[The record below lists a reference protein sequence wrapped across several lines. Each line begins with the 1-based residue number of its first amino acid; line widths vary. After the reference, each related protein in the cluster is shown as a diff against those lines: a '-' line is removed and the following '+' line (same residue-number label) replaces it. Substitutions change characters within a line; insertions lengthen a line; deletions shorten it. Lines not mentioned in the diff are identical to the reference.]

1 MADRGDDAATTEASA
16 MTAATSGTTR
26 RLGEAPDA
34 ALLDPAE
41 RLSADEL
48 WELQLERLQWT
59 LRHAYDNVPHYRQ
72 AFDAA
77 GVHPDDCRE
86 LADLAK
92 FPTTSKADLR
102 DNYPFGM
109 FAVPQEQ
116 VRRVHASSGTTGRP
130 TVVGYTER
138 DIDTWATV
146 MARSIRAAGGRPG
159 DRLHNAYGYGLF
171 TGGLGAHYGAEKL
184 GCTVI
189 PVSGGMTPRQVQLI
203 TDFEPRVIMVTPS
216 YMLTVIDEMEKQG
229 IDPRSTSLE
238 IGIFGAEPWT
248 EQMRQEME
256 ERLDIQAVDIY
267 GLSEVMGPG
276 VSQECVETKDGL
288 HVWEDHFYPEI
299 IDPITGEVL
308 PEGEQGELVFTSLT
322 KEAMPVIRYRT
333 RDLTRLL
340 PGTARPGMRRM
351 EKITGRTDDMI
362 ILRGVNLFPTQIEE
376 IVLRTPGLSPH
387 FALELTTRGRMDHLI
402 CRIEARPDCA
412 ADRRPT
418 AAAEVAKAVKDTVGT
433 SVEVLVVDPET
444 LARSVG
450 KLKRLTDNR
459 ERTGA

>member
-1 MADRGDDAATTEASA
+1 M
-16 MTAATSGTTR
+16 
-26 RLGEAPDA
+26 
-34 ALLDPAE
+34 
-41 RLSADEL
+41 DEL
-48 WELQLERLQWT
+48 RGLQLERLQWS
-59 LRHAYDNVPHYRQ
+59 LRHAYDNVPHYRA

-77 GVHPDDCRE
+77 GVHPDDCQE

-109 FAVPQEQ
+109 FAVPQDQ
-116 VRRVHASSGTTGRP
+116 VRRIHASSGTTGRP

-146 MARSIRAAGGRPG
+146 MARSIRAAGGRAG
-159 DRLHNAYGYGLF
+159 DKLHNAYGYGLF

-189 PVSGGMTPRQVQLI
+189 PISGGMTPRQVQLI
-203 TDFEPRVIMVTPS
+203 TDFAPRIIMVTPT

-238 IGIFGAEPWT
+238 VGIFGAEPWT
-248 EQMRQEME
+248 EQMRREME
-256 ERLDIQAVDIY
+256 ERLDIEAIDIY

-276 VSQECVETKDGL
+276 VAQECVETKDGL

-299 IDPITGEVL
+299 IDPISGEVL
-308 PEGEQGELVFTSLT
+308 PEGEKGELVFTSLT
-322 KEAMPVIRYRT
+322 KEAMPVVRYRT

-351 EKITGRTDDMI
+351 EKVTGRTDDMI
-362 ILRGVNLFPTQIEE
+362 ILRGVNVFPTQIEE
-376 IVLRTPGLSPH
+376 IVLHAAGCRRTSRWSSPPAAGWTTSPSGSRPGRT
-387 FALELTTRGRMDHLI
+387 ARRTRRDPA
-402 CRIEARPDCA
+402 AR
-412 ADRRPT
+412 
-418 AAAEVAKAVKDTVGT
+418 EVPKAVKDTVGT
-433 SVEVLVVDPET
+433 SVEVAVVDPET

-450 KLKRLTDNR
+450 KLQRLDTTTAGR
-459 ERTGA
+459 AR